1 MADAPLWQQQ
11 PGALGADTNLQS
23 PEIRAFSVH
32 RRRLVL
38 AVLSESSTPM
48 PEADLAHRVADREE
62 RSAGHPVDPT
72 RVAVSLVHVHLPVLA
87 AAELVTRSPEG
98 LTVTD
103 RFRSVV
109 DERPLGTLLDAAD
122 ATPSPAV
129 DRLLALVASPSRRV
143 ALEHLTVHGRTSV
156 RDLAAAIVCSWPLTL
171 VTPDRIEQVEL
182 ELRHGHI
189 PKLVDVGVVERDGD
203 DLRYVGSPFL
213 DEWLLAVGD

>member
-1 MADAPLWQQQ
+1 
-11 PGALGADTNLQS
+11 
-23 PEIRAFSVH
+23 
-32 RRRLVL
+32 
-38 AVLSESSTPM
+38 M
-48 PEADLAHRVADREE
+48 PEPDLAHRVADREE

-98 LTVTD
+98 VTVTG

-109 DERPLGTLLDAAD
+109 DERPLGTLLDVD

-129 DRLLALVASPSRRV
+129 DRLLALLASPSRRV

-156 RDLAAAIVCSWPLTL
+156 RDLAAAVVHSRSLT
-171 VTPDRIEQVEL
+171 VATPDRIEQVEL
-182 ELRHGHI
+182 ELRHSHV

-203 DLRYVGSPFL
+203 DLCYVGSPFL
-213 DEWLLAVGD
+213 DEWLLAVED